1 MCTILE
7 KEQRGNL
14 GELAEDVLGKANGLQ
29 TRVDRD
35 RREVSSEH
43 NLRRKK
49 LEGIWLGR
57 ITVGEKVNGFEG
69 RRRKW
74 TQVLCLHYSSSP
86 VE

>member
-1 MCTILE
+1 MCAILE
-7 KEQRGNL
+7 EEQRWKL
-14 GELAEDVLGKANGLQ
+14 VGELAEGVLGKANGLQ

-57 ITVGEKVNGFEG
+57 ITVGGKSQWF
-69 RRRKW
+69 
-74 TQVLCLHYSSSP
+74 
-86 VE
+86 

>member
-7 KEQRGNL
+7 EEQRGNL

-49 LEGIWLGR
+49 LEGIWFGR
-57 ITVGEKVNGFEG
+57 ITVGGKSQWF
-69 RRRKW
+69 
-74 TQVLCLHYSSSP
+74 
-86 VE
+86 

>member
-1 MCTILE
+1 M
-7 KEQRGNL
+7 

-49 LEGIWLGR
+49 LEGR
-57 ITVGEKVNGFEG
+57 ITVGEKVNGF
-69 RRRKW
+69 
-74 TQVLCLHYSSSP
+74 
-86 VE
+86 

>member
-49 LEGIWLGR
+49 LDL
-57 ITVGEKVNGFEG
+57 VGENYCG
-69 RRRKW
+69 RKSQW
-74 TQVLCLHYSSSP
+74 F
-86 VE
+86 